1 MIILNDLMINY
12 RIFSF
17 QIYKNEWFFLF
28 LWGKTKRWQWE
39 GPKRKRK
46 WRMVLFLFKDKSG
59 NQKKKCHQTLNIFIV
74 CFNDQSI
81 NKQWQSNDDE
91 LELNEYNVHS
101 LSLSLSIFLW
111 FFNQNKSK
119 MKFFLLSAVLIEWT
133 KVERRRI
140 EEEDK
145 SENSRNYKINIVVV
159 IKQ

>member
-101 LSLSLSIFLW
+101 LSLYLFFYGSLIKTKAKWNFFYWVRYWLNGQKWNGEELKKKTKAKIPGITKSILLLW
-111 FFNQNKSK
+111 
-119 MKFFLLSAVLIEWT
+119 
-133 KVERRRI
+133 
-140 EEEDK
+140 
-145 SENSRNYKINIVVV
+145 
-159 IKQ
+159 